1 MTYLAK
7 LKAFI
12 SYLAKFQSHNSTEE
26 IKHETSLLELQGFLH
41 ELEQENEVLKERL
54 GAKGSIL
61 LSDNGAYFFETS
73 DGQEEPFCSRC
84 WDADCKLVR
93 LHIGDDGVATCPQC
107 KNSFSQ
113 VR

>member
-1 MTYLAK
+1 MSFFDS
-7 LKAFI
+7 LKAFV
-12 SYLAKFQSHNSTEE
+12 SYVMEFQVPRSTEE
-26 IKHETSLLELQGFLH
+26 IKQETSLLELQGFLH

-61 LSDNGAYFFETS
+61 LGDNGAYFFETS